1 MHIDKSHS
9 DLFGNLAVA
18 PIQVMPAMLLDV
30 DIQQHSKAWRQIAT
44 ISNLSTGKG
53 KDGKKNKNSFKKLE
67 DYHKVLSVALSSFT
81 ECYENGG
88 FYWKDADGNEILL
101 KPYIHMIIGDIAG
114 VMRWLVITTPA
125 MQIVLSRTVSVTMRS

>member
-9 DLFGNLAVA
+9 DLFGIHAVA
-18 PIQVMPAMLLDV
+18 PTQVMPAMLDV

-44 ISNLSTGKG
+44 IPNLTAGKG

-67 DYHKVLSVALSSFT
+67 GYHKVLSVALSSFT

-88 FYWKDADGNEILL
+88 FYWKDADG
-101 KPYIHMIIGDIAG
+101 
-114 VMRWLVITTPA
+114 
-125 MQIVLSRTVSVTMRS
+125 MRSCLSLTSI